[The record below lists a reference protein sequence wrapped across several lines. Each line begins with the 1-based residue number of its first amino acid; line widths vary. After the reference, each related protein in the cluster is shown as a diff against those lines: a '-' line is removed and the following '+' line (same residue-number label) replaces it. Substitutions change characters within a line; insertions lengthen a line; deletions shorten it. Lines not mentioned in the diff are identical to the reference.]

1 MVQPCDGVAH
11 DQWRLTLTEMS
22 VLLRLWAF
30 VALLVSCNVAFAGNF
45 FGSGTTGPPGPGL
58 VERVAGAYQHKEA
71 DRYERLEIKLNG
83 LVELHAMH
91 DNWIDLVGGMAWQP
105 VDMRRDEFIFDGIS
119 TSGGPVSRRFKLEYS
134 VDRSCSEVI
143 DITDPAKPINF
154 GASLPWWSL
163 WWPWTKA
170 SMVIVI
176 FYLLPL
182 LILGWVLRKYS
193 AKGRSRAPAGN

>member
-1 MVQPCDGVAH
+1 M
-11 DQWRLTLTEMS
+11 
-22 VLLRLWAF
+22 
-30 VALLVSCNVAFAGNF
+30 
-45 FGSGTTGPPGPGL
+45 
-58 VERVAGAYQHKEA
+58 ERVAGAYQHREA
-71 DRYERLEIKLNG
+71 DRYERFEIKLNG
-83 LVELHAMH
+83 LMELHALH
-91 DNWIDLVGGMAWQP
+91 FNRIDVVGGVAWQP

-163 WWPWTKA
+163 WWPWTEA
-170 SMVIVI
+170 SMVTAATTPSARNGQMVVLIVI

-193 AKGRSRAPAGN
+193 AKGRSTSKHSASP

>member
-1 MVQPCDGVAH
+1 VPTSLQC
-11 DQWRLTLTEMS
+11 L
-22 VLLRLWAF
+22 
-30 VALLVSCNVAFAGNF
+30 VALALLCGCNVAFAGNF
-45 FGSGTTGPPGPGL
+45 FGPGCPPERGL
-58 VERVAGAYQHKEA
+58 LERVAGVYQHRDA

-134 VDRSCSEVI
+134 VERSCSEVI

-163 WWPWTKA
+163 WWPWTEA
-170 SMVIVI
+170 SMVTAVTTPGARNGQMVVSIVI